1 MDNEMSG
8 YADPVYKYGITHLH
22 LIRRI
27 GAGISCKVFEAKL
40 NHQHVVAKMFTS
52 QQLFDLECDVW
63 KKIQEKGSCQYLCEM
78 MGRCTETVRGI
89 PAGIIVFQP
98 ILRHIAREDLFLFA
112 DQLFDALKQF
122 NKIGLIHRDIT
133 PRHLMQDPKTKKL
146 VICDLGFALVLEN
159 NSQEIYVDFA
169 GSNEF
174 APARVLL
181 EQKLV
186 KSAHIMYTPS
196 MRDDV
201 ESAVKMILCVIR
213 PDLEQKLKRMVK
225 NQQFDAVE
233 KLWREIETTSQLWQ
247 SAFQLARDENATI
260 QQVWES
266 VAQLICVKC

>member
-1 MDNEMSG
+1 MSG

-112 DQLFDALKQF
+112 DQLFD
-122 NKIGLIHRDIT
+122 
-133 PRHLMQDPKTKKL
+133 
-146 VICDLGFALVLEN
+146 
-159 NSQEIYVDFA
+159 
-169 GSNEF
+169 
-174 APARVLL
+174 
-181 EQKLV
+181 
-186 KSAHIMYTPS
+186 
-196 MRDDV
+196 
-201 ESAVKMILCVIR
+201 
-213 PDLEQKLKRMVK
+213 
-225 NQQFDAVE
+225 
-233 KLWREIETTSQLWQ
+233 
-247 SAFQLARDENATI
+247 
-260 QQVWES
+260 
-266 VAQLICVKC
+266 